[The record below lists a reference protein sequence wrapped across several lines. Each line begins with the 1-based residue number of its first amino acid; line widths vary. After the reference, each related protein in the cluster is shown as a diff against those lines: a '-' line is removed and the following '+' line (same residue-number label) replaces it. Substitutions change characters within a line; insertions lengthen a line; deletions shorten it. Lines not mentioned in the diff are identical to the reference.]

1 MMDIITERLYALT
14 EAMKED
20 SDYIRYLQLEEELER
35 DKELKK
41 KVDEYRLCNYYLQ
54 ESDVDLYEAVDEIDR
69 EFRDLRK
76 IPIVNAY
83 LDAELSVCRM
93 IQRVMGAISEEI
105 KITTPEM

>member
-1 MMDIITERLYALT
+1 MVDVITEKLYALT

-20 SDYIRYLQLEEELER
+20 SDYIRYLQLEEELDR
-35 DKELKK
+35 DQELKK
-41 KVDEYRLCNYYLQ
+41 KVDEFRLRNYYLQ
-54 ESDVDLYEAVDEIDR
+54 KSDVDLYEAVDDMDR
-69 EFRDLRK
+69 EFRELRK

-105 KITTPEM
+105 RITAPEM

>member
-41 KVDEYRLCNYYLQ
+41 KWTNTV
-54 ESDVDLYEAVDEIDR
+54 SAI
-69 EFRDLRK
+69 
-76 IPIVNAY
+76 II
-83 LDAELSVCRM
+83 CRSRM
-93 IQRVMGAISEEI
+93 WICMKQ
-105 KITTPEM
+105 